1 MLSEPLTWPVGQGV
15 KTSPSHGENTSSILV
30 LAARNFRS
38 DSEVFLLF
46 EYIPALVMPS
56 LFVQKDAAKRLFS
69 STLRRLDSDFRSQNL
84 NFFTENL
91 RKQVHRRQLLHFS
104 ILQSHITIQRL
115 SLFFLIHFNFLLFHI
130 LRRFCRDEDSGIFM
144 FLFFL

>member
-69 STLRRLDSDFRSQNL
+69 STLRRLDSDLRSQNL

-115 SLFFLIHFNFLLFHI
+115 SLFFLIHFNFLFFHI

>member
-1 MLSEPLTWPVGQGV
+1 MNEKFEKNKKIEIFLKKYLHFRKRWCILNESTAKSERQINKWPVGQGV

-46 EYIPALVMPS
+46 EYIPAWVMPS

-69 STLRRLDSDFRSQNL
+69 STLRRLDSD
-84 NFFTENL
+84 L
-91 RKQVHRRQLLHFS
+91 R
-104 ILQSHITIQRL
+104 QSE
-115 SLFFLIHFNFLLFHI
+115 S
-130 LRRFCRDEDSGIFM
+130 
-144 FLFFL
+144 